1 MCRNHFAEAFNESA
15 AKGKQMV
22 IGGTKSK
29 TASQSGYFD
38 ATFNRILQVFMF
50 TNFHLYHGYMYMYV

>member
-1 MCRNHFAEAFNESA
+1 MYFHDVHIPRDLTEAFNESA

-22 IGGTKSK
+22 IGGTKTK

-38 ATFNRILQVFMF
+38 ATFNRILQV
-50 TNFHLYHGYMYMYV
+50 HVHV